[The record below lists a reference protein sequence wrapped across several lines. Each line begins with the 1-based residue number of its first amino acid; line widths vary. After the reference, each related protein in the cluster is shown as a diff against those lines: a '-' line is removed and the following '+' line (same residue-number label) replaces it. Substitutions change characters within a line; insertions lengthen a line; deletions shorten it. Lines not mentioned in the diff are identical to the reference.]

1 MQSKSYILFF
11 AKSGKISLFE
21 IRFGFPKIKKFLS
34 ASKID
39 NLFNFPKSTISHRFK
54 NQNEF
59 KYKNYLIS
67 KNEYELGS
75 KELQI
80 AFDNSYNYEPGIVK
94 NQFTK

>member
-1 MQSKSYILFF
+1 M
-11 AKSGKISLFE
+11 
-21 IRFGFPKIKKFLS
+21 S

-75 KELQI
+75 KELQT